1 MLKILKEN
9 KKLITIIVV
18 VFAIIIG
25 MVLLIR
31 DRIVFDRTEE
41 EEFAEYYAEETI
53 RPRNLGELYGYSG
66 SNELNDLYMSMNSF
80 VSYMP
85 KLKAKT
91 EGMSDEE
98 LKEFFITNEIQIS
111 AYTGISDEAEFIE
124 FIKYIKEY
132 KVEEEFKYAEV
143 VAKSSYKKNNYYWA
157 EILFHYGENDEKISF
172 HVGLAIKPNN
182 KKLVRYSIKSMDDTQ
197 ERFERNENLIQQL
210 KENDRPGGNAE
221 Y

>member
-1 MLKILKEN
+1 MLKVLEEN
-9 KKLITIIVV
+9 KKLIVIILIVV
-18 VFAIIIG
+18 AVVIG
-25 MVLLIR
+25 LVLFIR
-31 DRIVFDRTEE
+31 DRIVFDRSEE
-41 EEFAEYYAEETI
+41 EEFAEYYAEETV

-85 KLKAKT
+85 KLKNKT

-98 LKEFFITNEIQIS
+98 LKEFFITNEIQVT

-124 FIKYIKEY
+124 FVKYIKDY

-143 VAKSSYKKNNYYWA
+143 VTDSSYKKNNYYWA
-157 EILFHYGENDEKISF
+157 EILFHYGENDEKVSF
-172 HVGLAIKPNN
+172 HVGLATKPNN
-182 KKLVRYSIKSMDDTQ
+182 KKIVRYSIKSMDDTQ
-197 ERFERNENLIQQL
+197 DRFERNENLIQQL
-210 KENDRPGGNAE
+210 KENDTPSGNAE